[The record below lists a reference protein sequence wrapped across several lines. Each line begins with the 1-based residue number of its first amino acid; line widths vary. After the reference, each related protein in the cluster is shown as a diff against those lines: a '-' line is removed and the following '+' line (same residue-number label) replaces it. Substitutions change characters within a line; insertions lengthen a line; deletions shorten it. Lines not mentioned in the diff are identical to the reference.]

1 FAGWRGACS
10 GKSVICTVRV
20 GRAKLVAL
28 FRRVY
33 RLTWTVV
40 GNGEV
45 SASHAGTPGGA
56 RVLQGTNTSTLSSA
70 DSLTLTAS
78 APSGTRFEGFSG
90 SCTGRAHSCTLAA
103 DAPKSVTA
111 TFSPGSD
118 GTITYGINVT
128 RSAAGLVTSDP
139 AGIDCGP
146 NTRCSSAWPAN
157 QRVTLHAHAGPKT
170 KFTGWGGPCSGTT
183 TCTVTVPAAEGVTA
197 TFKGATSSC
206 LRPGALAIDV
216 KASAKPRRIDTV
228 WLRVPRV

>member
-1 FAGWRGACS
+1 GLVGARFSRAHRAEHGVLVTRSRGGRVVSRRAGIRCGSTCSARAHTGARARLSAIADSGWTFAGWRGACS

-56 RVLQGTNTSTLSSA
+56 RVLQGTTTSTLSSA

-128 RSAAGLVTSDP
+128 RSGAGLVTSDP
-139 AGIDCGP
+139 AGSGCGP
-146 NTRCSSAWPAN
+146 NTRSSSAWPAN
-157 QRVTLHAHAGPKT
+157 PRHTLTHPAGPHT
-170 KFTGWGGPCSGTT
+170 Q
-183 TCTVTVPAAEGVTA
+183 A
-197 TFKGATSSC
+197 T
-206 LRPGALAIDV
+206 
-216 KASAKPRRIDTV
+216 
-228 WLRVPRV
+228 